1 MARLPS
7 FREIEISRGTK
18 GKIWSK
24 RREFARDTILA
35 IFSVP
40 PEEMGEVQCSS
51 QGANRLI
58 GPGGAVDREEG

>member
-7 FREIEISRGTK
+7 FREIEI
-18 GKIWSK
+18 SK

-51 QGANRLI
+51 QGANR
-58 GPGGAVDREEG
+58 

>member
-7 FREIEISRGTK
+7 FREIEI
-18 GKIWSK
+18 SK